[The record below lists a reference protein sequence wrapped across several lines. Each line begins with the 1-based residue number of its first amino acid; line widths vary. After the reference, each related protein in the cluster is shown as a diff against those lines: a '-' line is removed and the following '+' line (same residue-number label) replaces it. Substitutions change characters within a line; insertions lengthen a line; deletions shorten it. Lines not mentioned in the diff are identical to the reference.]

1 MEKTVIKK
9 DYFRGTGD
17 GGGDLAEFYIRS
29 GSRKNCFCVTDPKYR
44 MPAPPPLERWER
56 AGLDDIEYQI
66 DS

>member
-1 MEKTVIKK
+1 MEKPAIEKK
-9 DYFRGTGD
+9 DSLRGTEE
-17 GGGDLAEFYIRS
+17 GDLAEFYIRS

-56 AGLDDIEYQI
+56 AGLDDIAYQI